1 MVLLKNLKVRSAIL
15 TVLAPMVIMTLVA
28 GAYSGIQVNKVDTL
42 YSELVDRSV
51 KVLINLTN
59 ARAFTTRITL
69 LLYKEVTDD
78 DPDNI
83 AKIDA
88 QIDQTIDD
96 YKALIQES
104 VRLEP
109 SIGPKLLAAR
119 ALFEAAIAKSR
130 AVRAAA
136 QSSNDTHAIALMRGG
151 LDQELTVARE
161 AHDAV
166 SKDWHKWIDAQ
177 NDQLS
182 VNSRSIL
189 LVTSL
194 VLLAGLI
201 GSIIVAAFV
210 ARRAIIDS
218 LQGLRDNIVDLSNGT
233 VRIDDS
239 YQGLTNEAGEIGRAL
254 TILAGVYQRM
264 EAQRWVKTH
273 LAEIAAVLQAAQSPA
288 ELASKFLSLLA
299 PIMKIGRGAF
309 YAVDDNNTARLIGGY
324 AHIDTFDATPAFAI
338 GEGLIG
344 QCLLEKSSITISQ
357 PPAGYINVRS
367 GLGQAQPDTIV
378 IFPIIHLGK
387 VHGVVELAL
396 LHQLGTG
403 EQNLLD
409 ELAPIVATSLE
420 ILDRSERTNKL
431 LSETQTQALQLESQA
446 VELTA
451 QQDEL
456 KATEAWFRGIIE
468 AAPDGMIV
476 VNDQGTIIL
485 VNAQIENLF
494 GYSSGSLIGQKIEI
508 LVPETLRAGHVN
520 LRNRFLVEDPAIP
533 RQMRQVGRELTGIR
547 QDGSSFPVE
556 VGLSWLPALGGRG
569 ICVCAT
575 VRDITARKRAE
586 QAIAFNRYVVENSG
600 PQFWLDPQT
609 AAITYANKAGLE
621 HLGYEHD
628 ELIGQRADFV
638 DLQFDEALFKAI
650 GPDLIQTARPIS
662 FETQHRRKD
671 RTVLDVQVIMFA
683 AGDGERTVL
692 VASVDDISE
701 RRRMEDA
708 MKRANLLSDIALELT
723 DSGYWHVDYS
733 DPDYY
738 YQSERA
744 ARILGEEIKPDG
756 RYHLTDEWFNRLIE
770 ADPVIAEQTN
780 EKYLGALE
788 GRYEKYNAIY
798 AYRRP
803 VDGEIVWVHAGG
815 KLEKDPETGRV
826 KYMYGAYQD
835 ITAQKMA
842 ETALIHAR
850 QDAEDANKS
859 KSSFLAMMS
868 HEIRTP
874 MNGVMAMAEMLDQT
888 DLTADQRSMSSV
900 IRTSA
905 ESLMTI
911 LNDILDFS
919 KIEAGKLDLESIPFD
934 VGETVEEAAEL
945 VAARVDEKGLEL
957 IVDIDPNLPES
968 ILGDPTRV
976 RQVVLN
982 FLSNAIKFTETGSIH
997 VLVTWKFNETD
1008 SSMGDLLVEVT
1019 DTGLGMT
1026 PEQASKLFRPFAQ
1039 ADSST
1044 SRRFGGTGLGLSIC
1058 QRLAELLGGH
1068 CGVYSTQGHGST
1080 FWVALP
1086 VKIHDVKPSKP
1097 IADISDARILVV
1109 GFSDLSRQ
1117 ALTKILTTASVT
1129 NVTWVDDAQA
1139 AKTHLDRL
1147 DADFIPLVFL
1157 AGESMEAIQTSRE
1170 ITSVR
1175 PNLKALVAAP
1185 RALASTLKAASDAG
1199 AFDALTM
1206 PLRRRRVWLSIA
1218 AALDRAS
1225 LSGAVNAG
1233 AGKTEKFFPPDLA
1246 TARAHKA
1253 IVLVAEDNMTNQH
1266 VIKRV
1271 LDRAGY
1277 YCLFANDGGAAF
1289 DMIQHDPDIGM
1300 LLTDFHMPVMDGL
1313 ELTRSIRKWEES
1325 GKTRLPIVMLTAD
1338 ALPETGIG
1346 VSAAGGDAYLTKP
1359 VRYAEVK
1366 AALEHHLPI
1375 GAEIRLMSAP
1385 PAHADTPPAVP
1396 APPAQSIIDLSVL
1409 TDLIGDV
1416 DQEQIKEALNMFWDS
1431 VQTGPDDILA
1441 AIEAG
1446 NARELRETAHSLKGA
1461 AASVGAKSA
1470 ADQLLALEMAAKD
1483 ANWDGIGSLPTD
1495 IRASFEALKSFIQHY
1510 PHNLH

>member
-1 MVLLKNLKVRSAIL
+1 
-15 TVLAPMVIMTLVA
+15 
-28 GAYSGIQVNKVDTL
+28 
-42 YSELVDRSV
+42 
-51 KVLINLTN
+51 
-59 ARAFTTRITL
+59 
-69 LLYKEVTDD
+69 
-78 DPDNI
+78 
-83 AKIDA
+83 
-88 QIDQTIDD
+88 
-96 YKALIQES
+96 
-104 VRLEP
+104 
-109 SIGPKLLAAR
+109 
-119 ALFEAAIAKSR
+119 
-130 AVRAAA
+130 
-136 QSSNDTHAIALMRGG
+136 
-151 LDQELTVARE
+151 
-161 AHDAV
+161 
-166 SKDWHKWIDAQ
+166 
-177 NDQLS
+177 
-182 VNSRSIL
+182 
-189 LVTSL
+189 
-194 VLLAGLI
+194 
-201 GSIIVAAFV
+201 
-210 ARRAIIDS
+210 
-218 LQGLRDNIVDLSNGT
+218 
-233 VRIDDS
+233 
-239 YQGLTNEAGEIGRAL
+239 
-254 TILAGVYQRM
+254 
-264 EAQRWVKTH
+264 
-273 LAEIAAVLQAAQSPA
+273 
-288 ELASKFLSLLA
+288 
-299 PIMKIGRGAF
+299 
-309 YAVDDNNTARLIGGY
+309 
-324 AHIDTFDATPAFAI
+324 
-338 GEGLIG
+338 
-344 QCLLEKSSITISQ
+344 
-357 PPAGYINVRS
+357 
-367 GLGQAQPDTIV
+367 
-378 IFPIIHLGK
+378 
-387 VHGVVELAL
+387 
-396 LHQLGTG
+396 
-403 EQNLLD
+403 
-409 ELAPIVATSLE
+409 
-420 ILDRSERTNKL
+420 
-431 LSETQTQALQLESQA
+431 
-446 VELTA
+446 
-451 QQDEL
+451 
-456 KATEAWFRGIIE
+456 
-468 AAPDGMIV
+468 MIV

-508 LVPETLRAGHVN
+508 LVPETLRAGHVG
-520 LRNRFLVEDPAIP
+520 LRNSFLVEDPAIP

-600 PQFWLDPQT
+600 PQFWLDPKT

-621 HLGYEHD
+621 HLGYALD
-628 ELIGQRADFV
+628 ELIGHRADFV
-638 DLQFDEALFKAI
+638 DLQFDSVLFNQV
-650 GPDLIQTARPIS
+650 GPDLIQSGRPIS

-671 RTVLDVQVIMFA
+671 GGILDVQVIMFA
-683 AGDGERTVL
+683 AGDGETTVL

-815 KLEKDPETGRV
+815 KLEKDTDTGRV

-835 ITAQKMA
+835 ITAQKLA
-842 ETALIHAR
+842 EQALIHAR
-850 QDAEDANKS
+850 QEAEDANKS

-900 IRTSA
+900 IRASA

-919 KIEAGKLDLESIPFD
+919 KIEAGKLDMESIPFD

-982 FLSNAIKFTETGSIH
+982 FLSNAIKFTETGSVH
-997 VLVTWKFNETD
+997 VLVTWKFSD
-1008 SSMGDLLVEVT
+1008 ADPGMGDLLVEVT

-1026 PEQASKLFRPFAQ
+1026 PEQAAKLFQPFAQ

-1058 QRLAELLGGH
+1058 QRLAELMGGH
-1068 CGVYSTQGHGST
+1068 CGVYSTLGHGST

-1086 VKIHDVKPSKP
+1086 AKVHNEKPSRP
-1097 IADISDARILVV
+1097 IVDISDARILVV
-1109 GFSDLSRQ
+1109 GFSELSRQ
-1117 ALTKILTTASVT
+1117 ALSKILTTASVT
-1129 NVTWVDDAQA
+1129 DVTWVDDAEA
-1139 AKTHLDRL
+1139 AKNHLDQTE
-1147 DADFIPLVFL
+1147 ANFIPLVFL
-1157 AGESMEAIQTSRE
+1157 AGESMEAIQVSRE
-1170 ITSVR
+1170 ITTAR
-1175 PNLKALVAAP
+1175 PNLKALLAAP

-1225 LSGAVNAG
+1225 LGGAANTGVA
-1233 AGKTEKFFPPDLA
+1233 KSEKFFPPDLA
-1246 TARAHKA
+1246 LARAHKA

-1289 DMIQHDPDIGM
+1289 NIIQNDPDIGM

-1313 ELTRSIRKWEES
+1313 ELTRAIRKWEET
-1325 GKTRLPIVMLTAD
+1325 KNTRLPIIMLTAD

-1346 VSAAGGDAYLTKP
+1346 VAAAGGDAYLTKP

-1366 AALEHHLPI
+1366 AALEQFLPI
-1375 GAEIRLMSAP
+1375 GAEIRRLSAP
-1385 PAHADTPPAVP
+1385 GVELDVMPAAPASP
-1396 APPAQSIIDLSVL
+1396 AEPVIDLSVL
-1409 TDLIGDV
+1409 TDLIGEV
-1416 DQEQIKEALNMFWDS
+1416 DPDQIKQALDLFWES
-1431 VQTGPDDILA
+1431 VQTGPDDILT
-1441 AIEAG
+1441 AIEARD
-1446 NARELRETAHSLKGA
+1446 AKQLREVAHSLKGA
-1461 AASVGAKSA
+1461 AASVGAKAA
-1470 ADQLLALEMAAKD
+1470 ADQLLALEMAAKES
-1483 ANWDGIGSLPTD
+1483 NWDAIGSLPVD
-1495 IRASFEALKSFIQHY
+1495 IRVSFEALDAFIQHY
-1510 PHNLH
+1510 PA